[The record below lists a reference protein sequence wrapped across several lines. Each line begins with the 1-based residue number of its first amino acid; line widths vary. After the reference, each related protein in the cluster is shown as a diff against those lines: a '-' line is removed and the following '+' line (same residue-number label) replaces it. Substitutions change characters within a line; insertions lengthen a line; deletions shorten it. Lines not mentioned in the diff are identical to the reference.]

1 MPVYSGTMYMQQDSQ
16 SNLQIPNCRL
26 IFDRMDLRF
35 HFHFAQFFLSSPFV
49 LFCQLCH
56 FLHSSH
62 FMHTWLQLN
71 TRYTCCIMAMFCYLF
86 FSLSYVSVSFLHH
99 QRHSKN
105 ADFHAAHSTASS
117 NVKYVA
123 CSAKRKTRKKMEMNK
138 YGSEFLCMLFY
149 LSFFLF
155 FFLSVSFS
163 SSSLCL
169 WLFFVRL
176 NVTNTSNWWR
186 LHQILGMILNSWN
199 DCCIVWHI
207 AGAIVMHSEWNWNEE
222 YRNDWKC
229 NVSSSGYF
237 VDVAHFSCDY
247 FEKCEN
253 EIPICRNH
261 NRHVKV

>member
-1 MPVYSGTMYMQQDSQ
+1 MQQDSQ

-123 CSAKRKTRKKMEMNK
+123 CSAKRKTRKKWKWTNMAAN
-138 YGSEFLCMLFY
+138 SFACSTCHFSFF
-149 LSFFLF
+149 SFFLSLSLLPLFAEF
-155 FFLSVSFS
+155 FFFWFDSTLQI
-163 SSSLCL
+163 
-169 WLFFVRL
+169 
-176 NVTNTSNWWR
+176 
-186 LHQILGMILNSWN
+186 HQTDDGFIKYLEWFLIVGMI
-199 DCCIVWHI
+199 
-207 AGAIVMHSEWNWNEE
+207 AA
-222 YRNDWKC
+222 
-229 NVSSSGYF
+229 
-237 VDVAHFSCDY
+237 
-247 FEKCEN
+247 
-253 EIPICRNH
+253 
-261 NRHVKV
+261 